1 MEYKVTKQFIR
12 DVESPLAEF
21 VDIDDAT
28 LFITNKSEIDRSR
41 VTLLIYR
48 LYHNAR
54 LISEYNKDKRTASI
68 ARARYANGDIDLPEH
83 FAEPYR
89 VTYRSKDNEEYIL
102 ATFHDL
108 EDARLFVELKF
119 HSNRHPSE
127 KDPRYM
133 IYDISRLIEIIDQKS
148 IDMKNASESKKQGK
162 RLTFRPAPT
171 LKLTRGPKS
180 YLTEVDDDEDE
191 EKKQ

>member
-1 MEYKVTKQFIR
+1 MRFKVTKQYIK

-21 VDIDDAT
+21 VDEQDADM
-28 LFITNKSEIDRSR
+28 FITNKPDTYKAS
-41 VTLLIYR
+41 LLIYR
-48 LYHNAR
+48 LYNNAK
-54 LISEYNKDKRTASI
+54 LVGEYNKDKYKSPI
-68 ARARYANGDIDLPEH
+68 SRAQYANGDIDLPEH

-89 VTYRSKDNEEYIL
+89 VTYRSTYNKEYIL
-102 ATFHDL
+102 ATFHNL

-119 HSNRHPSE
+119 SSNRHPNAT
-127 KDPRYM
+127 DPKYM
-133 IYDISRLIEIIDQKS
+133 IYNITRLVEIIDQKS
-148 IDMKNASESKKQGK
+148 IDAKKTTELKKQGK
-162 RLTFRPAPT
+162 RLTFRPTPT